1 MSSTGCARVQ
11 QVLDDAM
18 RTLRTRS
25 SPYALLVKKRTFDTY
40 KLQSPT
46 TSKYDACLGLCGAG
60 RACEARSPHPVA
72 PAAVLAPL
80 TATS

>member
-1 MSSTGCARVQ
+1 MTCLHCCVVHRLCARVP

-46 TSKYDACLGLCGAG
+46 TSKYDACLGLRGG
-60 RACEARSPHPVA
+60 RPCM
-72 PAAVLAPL
+72 
-80 TATS
+80 